1 MGCHRDQGHKGTQRG
16 SAPLPTKL
24 VWLEFSCQHH
34 AERRACSWKAG
45 LGSTEHQAVARQ
57 GELIDVK
64 HAWWGYDGIARREL
78 LNNQPVIYSTELGV
92 VRPRTGP

>member
-1 MGCHRDQGHKGTQRG
+1 MDTKGHKGG

-34 AERRACSWKAG
+34 AERRASSWKVG

-64 HAWWGYDGIARREL
+64 HAWWGYDGVGCREL
-78 LNNQPVIYSTELGV
+78 LNNQPTPNSTELGV
-92 VRPRTGP
+92 VGPRTGP